1 MEKVL
6 KAEEP
11 VWVLSSERGWEPAAF
26 VSISVGKEKLQDRKE
41 RFQPQSPLALA
52 ASFP

>member
-11 VWVLSSERGWEPAAF
+11 VWVERGWEPAAF
-26 VSISVGKEKLQDRKE
+26 VSIRVGEEKLQDRKE